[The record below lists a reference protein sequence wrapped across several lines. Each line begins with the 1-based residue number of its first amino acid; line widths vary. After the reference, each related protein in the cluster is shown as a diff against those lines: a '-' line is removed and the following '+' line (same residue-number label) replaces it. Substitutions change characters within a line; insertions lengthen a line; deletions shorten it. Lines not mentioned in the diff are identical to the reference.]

1 MNKHAAT
8 DLAQMQ
14 SLPLEA
20 KIRMTKERIKTWYE
34 SWTRFEIYNTETGKT
49 RFVTIDTR
57 EFGAEPPLKENEWIQ
72 SAVDGQVYVSF
83 SGGKDSTVLA
93 DLCARACKQYG
104 WTLYLL
110 FVNTGL
116 EYPEIQKFVKT
127 FAEWL
132 RTTYEIEV
140 VLDVVRPEMRFD
152 EVLKKYGYPVISK
165 SVSHAVR
172 IAKRNPNGN
181 VMKNVFNPENK
192 GRFGFYK
199 WKFLIDSEIPTSEE
213 CCNAMKKAPAKKY
226 AKETGRKAILG
237 TMACESSLR
246 YSNWLKNG
254 CNAFDTKTPTSQP
267 LSFWTEQDN
276 LHYIKK
282 YDVPYCSVYGD
293 IAVDFDDDTI
303 PDEQINIIDFLGD
316 YEPEDKLKTTGCD
329 RTGCIFCM
337 FGCHLEKEPNRF
349 QKLKQTHPRQYEYC
363 IGGGEMVE
371 GKWQPSK
378 EGLGLG
384 HVLDYIGVKYD

>member
-1 MNKHAAT
+1 MHQPS

-20 KIRMTKERIKTWYE
+20 KIMMTKQRIKAWYE
-34 SWTRFEIYNTETGKT
+34 SWTRFEIYDDATGKT

-57 EFGAEPPLKENEWIQ
+57 EFGAEPPIKETEWIK
-72 SAVDGQVYVSF
+72 SAIDGQVYVSF

-93 DLCARACKQYG
+93 DLCARVCKQYG

-140 VLDVVRPEMRFD
+140 VLDIVRPEMRFD

-165 SVSHAVR
+165 SVSHAVK

-181 VMKNVFNPENK
+181 VMQNVFDPENK
-192 GRFGFYK
+192 GRFGFHK
-199 WKFLIDSEIPTSEE
+199 WKFLIDSEIPASEE
-213 CCNAMKKAPAKKY
+213 CCNVMKKAPAKKY
-226 AKETGRKAILG
+226 SKETGRKAILG

-293 IAVDFDDDTI
+293 IVIDFNDDA
-303 PDEQINIIDFLGD
+303 PVEQINVIDYLGE

-349 QKLKQTHPRQYEYC
+349 QRLKETHPRQYEYC
-363 IGGGEMVE
+363 IGGGEMVD

-378 EGLGLG
+378 KGLGLG